1 MSRHGYRNF
10 LFDLGDDA
18 PFREATPE
26 ELAESWTTYM
36 GVITVGGH
44 KYYVDHYYG
53 EDLEAPEEDWQEDRE
68 REREWQEEWRR
79 EIAREEGMLGGID
92 AHNDYMGY

>member
-53 EDLEAPEEDWQEDRE
+53 EDLEAPEEDWQE
-68 REREWQEEWRR
+68 EWRR

-92 AHNDYMGY
+92 ACNDYMGY